1 MKDVIL
7 QENIESLKKTRD
19 KLKKELAEFEQAIA
33 ELERLGKIAEAT
45 RNDPGRLREYQ
56 EAANRIPL
64 QKMDAVG
71 LVFVIGGDAIQ
82 EYNNLGGHPEKEIVD
97 KKDLSTKKY
106 DAGRT
111 MDDTV
116 Q

>member
-19 KLKKELAEFEQAIA
+19 KLKKELVEFEQAIA
-33 ELERLGKIAEAT
+33 ELERLGEIAEAT
-45 RNDPGRLREYQ
+45 WDDPSRMGEYQ
-56 EAANRIPL
+56 EAAKRIPL

-82 EYNNLGGHPEKEIVD
+82 EYNNLGGQPEKEIVD
-97 KKDLSTKKY
+97 KKVLSTKEY
-106 DAGRT
+106 DARRT
-111 MDDTV
+111 VDDTV
-116 Q
+116 